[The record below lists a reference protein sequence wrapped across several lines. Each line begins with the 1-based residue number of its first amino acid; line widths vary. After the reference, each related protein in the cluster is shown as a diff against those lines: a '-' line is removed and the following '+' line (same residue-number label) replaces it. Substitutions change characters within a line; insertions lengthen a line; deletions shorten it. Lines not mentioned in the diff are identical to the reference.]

1 MNSAPREARAKPRRT
16 KHRVNGEGSVFQRA
30 SDGLWI
36 ATTTYNGKIHRF
48 AAREQ
53 HEAIAKRTDWLE
65 LRDQGIKPS
74 SDGWLVASWL
84 DYWLAENKPRYDAS
98 GSKVAG
104 WEPTTWASREI
115 LVRRHIKPYL
125 GAYQL
130 QTLSSEHVVMWQ
142 ADLHKRGRSAN
153 TQHDALRT
161 LSTAL
166 ELARVRRHV
175 LFNVADP
182 KQVARPSVPKPMH
195 VQPSESDLGALLR
208 SIRGDPLEAL
218 VWLGLG
224 SGLRRAEVAALR
236 WEDMEWL
243 ADGGAVI
250 VARRRVNYLGK
261 GINRLEREG
270 LKNGDPRRRV
280 HVGNLVVEVLG
291 RRWQHQLE
299 QFRQSGPTRRWTG
312 PAFTGAEPFGYVFT
326 SATTGAPIQVRHID
340 RYFADVRDRAGLDI
354 NRFHA
359 LRRAFTTL
367 LDAVGTSQRV
377 GMQMAGHRTP
387 EMFRYYQDPM
397 ESQQRGAAE
406 DLDRK
411 LRELLMGVE
420 PSAAASLARRQQ
432 RLSLPPW
439 ALQSSVTAQ
448 TTAQASAP

>member
-1 MNSAPREARAKPRRT
+1 MKNVPRAPHAKRRRT

-36 ATTTYNGKIHRF
+36 ATTTYNGKTHRF

-53 HEAIAKRTDWLE
+53 HDAITKRADWLE

-84 DYWLAENKPRYDAS
+84 DHWLAENKPRYDTS
-98 GSKVAG
+98 GSKIAG

-115 LVRRHIKPYL
+115 LVRRHIEPYL

-130 QTLSSEHVVMWQ
+130 RALSSEHVVMWQ
-142 ADLHKRGRSAN
+142 ADLHERGRSAN

-166 ELARVRRHV
+166 ELARARRHV
-175 LFNVADP
+175 IFNVADP
-182 KQVARPSVPKPMH
+182 KQVARPDVPKPEH
-195 VQPSESDLGALLR
+195 VQPSEHDLGALLR
-208 SIRGDPLEAL
+208 AIRGDGLEAL

-224 SGLRRAEVAALR
+224 SGLRRSEVAALR
-236 WEDMEWL
+236 WDDIEWL
-243 ADGGAVI
+243 PDGGAVI

-261 GINRLEREG
+261 GINRLERDG
-270 LKNGDPRRRV
+270 LKNGDLRRRV
-280 HVGNLVVEVLG
+280 HVGGLVVEVLA

-299 QFRQSGPTRRWTG
+299 QYAQAGHTRRWTG
-312 PAFTGAEPFGYVFT
+312 PALAGPEPFGYIFT
-326 SATTGAPIQVRHID
+326 SPTTGTPIQVRHID
-340 RYFADVRDRAGLDI
+340 RYFADVRDRAGLDV

-367 LDAVGTSQRV
+367 LDAVGASQRV

-397 ESQQRGAAE
+397 ESQQRQAAQ

-411 LRELLMGVE
+411 LRELLDGVE
-420 PSAAASLARRQQ
+420 RPALASRGRRHE
-432 RLSLPPW
+432 RLSSPPW
-439 ALQSSVTAQ
+439 AV
-448 TTAQASAP
+448 

>member
-1 MNSAPREARAKPRRT
+1 
-16 KHRVNGEGSVFQRA
+16 
-30 SDGLWI
+30 
-36 ATTTYNGKIHRF
+36 
-48 AAREQ
+48 
-53 HEAIAKRTDWLE
+53 
-65 LRDQGIKPS
+65 
-74 SDGWLVASWL
+74 
-84 DYWLAENKPRYDAS
+84 
-98 GSKVAG
+98 
-104 WEPTTWASREI
+104 
-115 LVRRHIKPYL
+115 
-125 GAYQL
+125 
-130 QTLSSEHVVMWQ
+130 MWQ
-142 ADLHKRGRSAN
+142 ADLHRRGRSAN

-166 ELARVRRHV
+166 ELARARRHV

-182 KQVARPSVPKPMH
+182 KQVARPSVPKPVH

-236 WEDMEWL
+236 WEDLEWL

-270 LKNGDPRRRV
+270 LKNGDPRRRI

-299 QFRQSGPTRRWTG
+299 QFSQAGQTRRWTG
-312 PAFTGAEPFGYVFT
+312 PAFTGPEPFGYVFT
-326 SATTGAPIQVRHID
+326 SPTTGAAIQVRHID
-340 RYFADVRDRAGLDI
+340 RYFATVRDRAGLDI
-354 NRFHA
+354 DRFHA

-367 LDAVGTSQRV
+367 LDAVGASQRV

-406 DLDRK
+406 DLDGK
-411 LRELLMGVE
+411 LRELLMGAE
-420 PSAAASLARRQQ
+420 GATSAPLRVRQE
-432 RLSLPPW
+432 RLSAPPW
-439 ALQSSVTAQ
+439 ALPSCVTAQ
-448 TTAQASAP
+448 TTAQASAL